1 MPRLYDE
8 LRSIINALDRNE
20 IDYAL
25 CGGIAMA
32 VHGIP
37 RATVDIDIL
46 IHEHSLE
53 RVIQIAD
60 DLGYRIRGLD
70 LNFGEVRI
78 RRVSKL
84 DPETKEIATLN
95 MLLVS
100 RPIQGIWKTRVK
112 ANLEDG
118 ELSVVSR
125 EGLIAL
131 KEIAARP
138 QDIADIVAL
147 RGNEDA
153 TG

>member
-8 LRSIINALDRNE
+8 LRDIIDALDRNR

-32 VHGIP
+32 VHGSP

-46 IHEHSLE
+46 IREHSLE
-53 RVIQIAD
+53 HVIEIAD

-70 LNFGEVRI
+70 LNFGDVRI
-78 RRVSKL
+78 RQVSKL
-84 DPETKEIATLN
+84 DSKTKEMITLD

-100 RPIQGIWKTRVK
+100 RPIERIWKKRVK
-112 ANLEDG
+112 ANLEG
-118 ELSVVSR
+118 GKLSVVSR

-138 QDIADIVAL
+138 QDIADIAAL
-147 RGNEDA
+147 RGNEDV

>member
-1 MPRLYDE
+1 
-8 LRSIINALDRNE
+8 
-20 IDYAL
+20 
-25 CGGIAMA
+25 
-32 VHGIP
+32 
-37 RATVDIDIL
+37 
-46 IHEHSLE
+46 EHSLE

-70 LNFGEVRI
+70 LNFGEIRI

-84 DPETKEIATLN
+84 DPDTKEIVTLD

-153 TG
+153 